1 MSCVQSNRF
10 SFRHS
15 STVPTAEHVGVPLA
29 AWCRRMSPPTWAGAR
44 PRAPCARSGCGVG
57 VGCGVSA
64 VFTQQSTL
72 RA

>member
-1 MSCVQSNRF
+1 MYNRITQTF
-10 SFRHS
+10 LDC
-15 STVPTAEHVGVPLA
+15 AEHVGVPLA
-29 AWCRRMSPPTWAGAR
+29 AWCRRMSPPKGRGDPGA
-44 PRAPCARSGCGVG
+44 CARSGCRVG

>member
-1 MSCVQSNRF
+1 MYNRIIQTF
-10 SFRHS
+10 LDC
-15 STVPTAEHVGVPLA
+15 AEHVGVPLA
-29 AWCRRMSPPTWAGAR
+29 AWCRRMSPPKGGDPGAV
-44 PRAPCARSGCGVG
+44 RAVRVWGRVG